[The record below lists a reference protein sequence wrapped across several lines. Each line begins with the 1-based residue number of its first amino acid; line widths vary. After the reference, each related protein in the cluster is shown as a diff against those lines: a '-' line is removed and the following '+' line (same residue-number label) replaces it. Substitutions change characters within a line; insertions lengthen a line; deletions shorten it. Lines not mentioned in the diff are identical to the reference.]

1 MEDPAA
7 EKTEPHQRK
16 DMTPHPKKAQQGTK
30 ETRLQTLHKRKMP
43 KQRPVLLRWSKTK
56 HKEVKQNIRLTQRR
70 LHQRMTKGKL
80 RQQQKLSQSQQ

>member
-16 DMTPHPKKAQQGTK
+16 DMTPHLKKAQQGTK

-56 HKEVKQNIRLTQRR
+56 HKEMKQNIRLTQR
-70 LHQRMTKGKL
+70 
-80 RQQQKLSQSQQ
+80 